1 MPRAALRRNNL
12 ERLWAP
18 WRLKYIESTLKPTTG
33 CFICDAAEREVC
45 LETLTVWKGGLT
57 LVMLN
62 KFPYNNGHL
71 LVAPLRHVGDIN
83 ELTVEEGQELFA
95 TLQKAVGW
103 MENAYSPHGF
113 NVGMNL
119 GRTAGA
125 GLPEHLHIHIVPRWH
140 GDVNFMSVVGEVK
153 VMSESLEA
161 SRERIRK
168 AVEAGG

>member
-1 MPRAALRRNNL
+1 
-12 ERLWAP
+12 
-18 WRLKYIESTLKPTTG
+18 
-33 CFICDAAEREVC
+33 
-45 LETLTVWKGGLT
+45 
-57 LVMLN
+57 MLN